1 MPRRRFALAWGR
13 SANEKTDTSGG
24 SGVSL
29 VTAMDSNNG
38 FDLDS
43 HLERELRGTVGSL
56 SGTRP
61 LVSQS
66 AYHAAFLKASRT
78 GLRAWLASVASSR
91 AAAGLAVAA
100 LAVGGGSI
108 AAAAATGSTNPG
120 VWGKTV
126 TLAVERCKNLGD
138 GVHGIGKCVSEVA
151 RQNGAESRAHHS
163 HGNGSDHPTG
173 PPAVATHGSG
183 NGEATGRPS
192 GVPAGPPSTNP
203 SGTKTNPPN
212 GPPATTPG
220 HAK

>member
-1 MPRRRFALAWGR
+1 
-13 SANEKTDTSGG
+13 
-24 SGVSL
+24 
-29 VTAMDSNNG
+29 MDSNNG

-78 GLRAWLASVASSR
+78 GLRSWLASVASSR

-108 AAAAATGSTNPG
+108 AAAAATGSTDPG
-120 VWGKTV
+120 VWGQRV
-126 TLAVERCKNLGD
+126 TAAVEQCKDNLGD
-138 GVHGIGKCVSEVA
+138 GVHGIGECVSQWA
-151 RQNGAESRAHHS
+151 SHNGAESRANHS
-163 HGNGSDHPTG
+163 HGIGASDHPTG
-173 PPAVATHGSG
+173 PPAGSHRSG